1 MRPKRRYA
9 TPQRAT
15 AVDVDPANTGQASAW
30 DGEEG
35 GYWAAHAEQFD
46 RAVAAYHE
54 RFLASADIASGAL
67 VLDIGCGTGQ
77 ATRDAARA
85 ADGGMLVL
93 PPRRASLTPASSR
106 PTPRS
111 IPFPP
116 RCSMRRSPG
125 PGRCSSA
132 TQMLP
137 S

>member
-1 MRPKRRYA
+1 MTDKVPIGSLRQQRSCEPKRCCA

-54 RFLASADIASGAL
+54 RFLDSADIASGAL

-85 ADGGMLVL
+85 ANGT
-93 PPRRASLTPASSR
+93 PACRRAGHR
-106 PTPRS
+106 
-111 IPFPP
+111 
-116 RCSMRRSPG
+116 
-125 PGRCSSA
+125 
-132 TQMLP
+132 
-137 S
+137 